1 MKNHRNSPAPLFER
15 IRDVF
20 KHGFTIDW
28 VTASFISI
36 THVICLV
43 ATPIA
48 YVYAPDGFWQ
58 VMLGWTLIHGLV
70 GSLSTTVYSHRL
82 VSHGAA
88 KHVSWPVHI
97 VFGFIGQVMAMQGS
111 VRRWAA
117 MHVIHH
123 GVDRSGKHQLDPYSA
138 TWFKS
143 TWRNFVWSHMLTYFF
158 HHPDTGAQEK
168 AYAVKN
174 ATPLVWQDKLYLPLL
189 VILNF
194 LLPLVLGFF
203 LTNSVVGALCLM
215 VASIGG
221 FILAQHNTWTVNS
234 VTHMWGFTKGA
245 FSSAKNNYVWMGP
258 MGEGNHHAD
267 HHDFA
272 RDYRNGFGWSG
283 WLLDPTRYVILML
296 RGMGLVKGLQRATKR
311 QEAEIIARREL
322 YYAQVKTQPTRW
334 ETWESKLE
342 TLKAEWLEATHQWEA
357 FKAKRMTLKSMQLPK
372 FELQEKLDALKAE
385 MEVAHRAMRARK
397 QAFFDGIHEMLVM
410 QCNTPA
416 QI

>member
-1 MKNHRNSPAPLFER
+1 MTNHRNNPAPLFNR

-36 THVICLV
+36 THVICLI

-48 YVYAPDGFWQ
+48 YVYAPEGFWKI
-58 VMLGWTLIHGLV
+58 MLAWTLIHAFV
-70 GSLSTTVYSHRL
+70 GCISTTVYSHRL

-88 KHVSWPVHI
+88 KYVSWPVHI
-97 VFGFIGQVMAMQGS
+97 VFGFIGQVMAIQGS

-123 GVDRSGKHQLDPYSA
+123 GVDRSGHHQLDPYSA
-138 TWFKS
+138 TWFNS
-143 TWRNFVWSHMLTYFF
+143 GWRNFLWSHVLTYFF
-158 HHPDTGAQEK
+158 HHPNTVAQEK
-168 AYAVKN
+168 AFQAKN

-189 VILNF
+189 VVLNF
-194 LLPLVLGFF
+194 LLPLILGYVL
-203 LTNSVVGALCLM
+203 TDSVVGALCLM

-234 VTHMWGFTKGA
+234 VTHMCGFTKGA

-296 RGMGLVKGLQRATKR
+296 RGLGLVKGLQRATKR

-322 YYAQVKTQPTRW
+322 YNAQVRTQPTRW
-334 ETWESKLE
+334 ETWEAKLE
-342 TLKAEWLEATHQWEA
+342 ARKAEWLEATHQWEA
-357 FKAKRMTLKSMQLPK
+357 FKAQRMTLKRMSLPK
-372 FELQEKLDALKAE
+372 FELQQKLDALKLE
-385 MEVAHRAMRARK
+385 MEVARRAMRARK
-397 QAFFDGIHEMLVM
+397 QAFFDAIYEMRVM
-410 QCNTPA
+410 QYA
-416 QI
+416 S